1 MAKRHFTWLDGLL
14 IALVLVLALGAFWFF
29 TKDSAPAAAKQQYEI
44 TLRFK
49 QATADPYDFYEV
61 GDVMYFYTRS
71 QKLGT
76 ITALS
81 SHDLITEEYDAVGG
95 RYVALTD
102 PQWKEI
108 EMKVLAEGI
117 MDSGELTVNGEPIS
131 IGLEFYPQ
139 SDTTRSVATIWD
151 IKEVAA

>member
-1 MAKRHFTWLDGLL
+1 MAKRRFTWLDGAVIAL
-14 IALVLVLALGAFWFF
+14 IAIVAVGALWFF
-29 TKDSAPAAAKQQYEI
+29 TKGKGEPAAKQQYEI

-49 QATADPYDFYEV
+49 QATDDPYDFYKI

-76 ITALS
+76 VTALS
-81 SHDLITEEYDAVGG
+81 SHDLVTEEYNPVTGT
-95 RYVALTD
+95 YSALTD

-108 EMKVLAEGI
+108 EMKVLAEGT
-117 MDSGELTVNGEPIS
+117 MDRGELTVNGEPIS

-139 SDTTRSVATIWD
+139 SDTTRSVAVIWD
-151 IKEVAA
+151 IEEVSA

>member
-1 MAKRHFTWLDGLL
+1 MTKRHFTWLDGVC
-14 IALVLVLALGAFWFF
+14 IALVLVLALGALWFF
-29 TKDSAPAAAKQQYEI
+29 TKDSGESTQKQYEI

-49 QATADPYDFYEV
+49 QATTDPYDYYKV

-81 SHDLITEEYDAVGG
+81 SHDLVTEEYNPLSGKYAAV
-95 RYVALTD
+95 TD

-117 MDSGELTVNGEPIS
+117 MASGELTVNGEPIS

-139 SDTTRSVATIWD
+139 SDTTRSVAVIWD
-151 IKEVAA
+151 IEEVAA